1 MGNVFFFSW
10 EIPLMEAFQS
20 VSNSVL
26 TAAAKIFT
34 LFGDEYLVILVLGL
48 LYWCIDKKLGRRA
61 ALALSG
67 TMIFGTLIKGAFQ
80 RRRPY
85 MDNKSV
91 KCIRAA
97 HPDEDIMSPAAQ
109 GFSMPSL
116 HAAMSVSVYG
126 TLAHETK
133 KRSLIALGILFPFFI
148 GLSRIYLGVH
158 YPTDVLLGWVIG
170 LILVFVLN
178 GVEHKFGYKIGFIA
192 VIIIGSAGFFF
203 CRDDEF
209 FSSYGI
215 AVGLLLGFMY
225 EEKYV
230 NFEKSVKWWSYIVRP
245 VLGVLI
251 FAIVSVILKI
261 PAKAIGTEWL
271 EFAYRLVRY
280 AVSTFIIIGPYPH
293 LFKKLKI

>member
-26 TAAAKIFT
+26 TAVAKIFT

-48 LYWCIDKKLGRRA
+48 LYWCVDKKLGRRA

-133 KRSLIALGILFPFFI
+133 KRSLIVLGILFPFFI

-158 YPTDVLLGWVIG
+158 YPTDVLLGWFIG
-170 LILVFVLN
+170 LILMFVLN
-178 GVEHKFGYKIGFIA
+178 GVDRKFGYKIGFTA
-192 VIIIGSAGFFF
+192 MIIIGSAGFFF

-215 AVGLLLGFMY
+215 AVGLLFGFMY

-230 NFEKSVKWWSYIVRP
+230 NFEKSAKWWSYIVRP
-245 VLGVLI
+245 VSGVLI
-251 FAIVSVILKI
+251 FAMVSVILKI
-261 PAKAIGTEWL
+261 PAKAISAEWL
-271 EFAYRLVRY
+271 DFAYRLVRY
-280 AVSTFIIIGPYPH
+280 AVSTFVIIGPYPH

>member
-1 MGNVFFFSW
+1 MGNVFFFGW
-10 EIPLMEAFQS
+10 EISLMEAFQS
-20 VSNSVL
+20 VSNGVL
-26 TAAAKIFT
+26 TAVAKFFT
-34 LFGDEYLVILVLGL
+34 LLGDEYLVILVLGL
-48 LYWCIDKKLGRRA
+48 LYWCVDKKLGRRA

-116 HAAMSVSVYG
+116 HASMSVSVYG

-133 KRSLIALGILFPFFI
+133 KPPYIALGFLLPFFI

-158 YPTDVLLGWVIG
+158 YPTDVLLGWFIG

-178 GVEHKFGYKIGFIA
+178 GVDRKFGYRIGFLA
-192 VIIIGSAGFFF
+192 VLIIGSAGFFY

-215 AVGLLLGFMY
+215 AIGLLLGFMY

-230 NFEKSVKWWSYIVRP
+230 NFEKSSKWWSYIVRP

-251 FAIVSVILKI
+251 FAIISVLLKI
-261 PAKAIGTEWL
+261 PAKAISAEWL
-271 EFAYRLVRY
+271 SFVFRLVRY
-280 AVSTFIIIGPYPH
+280 AVSTFVIIGPYTH
-293 LFKKLKI
+293 LFKKI

>member
-1 MGNVFFFSW
+1 MGNVFAFGW
-10 EIPLMEAFQS
+10 EVPLMEAFQS
-20 VSNSVL
+20 VSNSIL
-26 TAAAKIFT
+26 DALAKVFT

-126 TLAHETK
+126 TLAHEK
-133 KRSLIALGILFPFFI
+133 KKAGFIALGILLPFFI
-148 GLSRIYLGVH
+148 GLSRVYLGVH
-158 YPTDVLLGWVIG
+158 YPTDVLLGWALG
-170 LILVFVLN
+170 LLFVFVLN
-178 GVEHKFGYKIGFIA
+178 GVDRRFGYKIGFAA
-192 VIIIGSAGFFF
+192 VLVIGAAGFFF

-215 AVGLLLGFMY
+215 ALGLLFGFMY

-230 NFEKSVKWWSYIVRP
+230 NFEKSSKWWSYIVRP
-245 VLGVLI
+245 VLGVAI
-251 FAIVSVILKI
+251 FAVVSVILKL
-261 PAKAIGTEWL
+261 PAKAVSAEWL
-271 EFAYRLVRY
+271 SFVLRLVRY
-280 AVSTFIIIGPYPH
+280 AVATFVIIGPYPH

>member
-10 EIPLMEAFQS
+10 EIPLMEMFQS
-20 VSNSVL
+20 VSNSIL
-26 TAAAKIFT
+26 TAVATIFT

-116 HAAMSVSVYG
+116 HASMSVSVYG

-133 KRSLIALGILFPFFI
+133 KPPFIALGILLPFFI

-158 YPTDVLLGWVIG
+158 YPTDVLLGWAIG

-178 GVEHKFGYKIGFIA
+178 GIDHKFGYKIGFSA
-192 VIIIGSAGFFF
+192 VLIIGSAGFFF

-209 FSSYGI
+209 FSSFGI

-230 NFEKSVKWWSYIVRP
+230 NFEKSAKWWSYIVRP

-251 FAIVSVILKI
+251 FAFVSLLLKI
-261 PAKAIGTEWL
+261 PAKAISTEWL
-271 EFAYRLVRY
+271 AFACRLVRY
-280 AVSTFIIIGPYPH
+280 AVATFVIIGPYPH